1 MQILVFVFI
10 GRSLQKDLLIQ
21 TQLQILMFS
30 AAPRRKIAFYL
41 EKCQKWL
48 LKKKKKQPKKP
59 HKPKNHQTPKNQKA
73 NQTQPKTNKQT
84 LKTCIRKVTLVSV
97 ILVSPVGPLCI
108 YMRSKFL
115 MCLCRLLCY
124 SGNFQTQGFHSDTN
138 ILTTIIILI
147 CGSSDKFIG
156 WIVFTRY

>member
-48 LKKKKKQPKKP
+48 LKKKKKQPKKTP
-59 HKPKNHQTPKNQKA
+59 QTKKPPNPKKPKGQPNT
-73 NQTQPKTNKQT
+73 TQNKQT
-84 LKTCIRKVTLVSV
+84 N
-97 ILVSPVGPLCI
+97 
-108 YMRSKFL
+108 SKNMYQEGYL
-115 MCLCRLLCY
+115 
-124 SGNFQTQGFHSDTN
+124 G
-138 ILTTIIILI
+138 
-147 CGSSDKFIG
+147 
-156 WIVFTRY
+156 